1 MHRHLHKWHRRIGAF
16 GALIAIYLAITG
28 LLLNHTHDLGLDRT
42 HTRSSLLLNLY
53 NITPHAGIAASTRK
67 SRVSQHGDSLFIG
80 THIAGRDSGELNGA
94 VHYRDMYLVAT
105 SKHLHIFTK
114 DGDLVET
121 LDHSAGLPA
130 RIERLGITSAGK
142 ITVDDGASYWLADE
156 GLLNWTQTGAIMSVD
171 WSRVRVLSQVEN
183 RQLAE
188 LAPGAGPSWERVL
201 QDLHSGRL
209 FGTAGTIVIDLT
221 GIVILL
227 LAVSGFITL
236 LMRKR
241 RSRSPEVAFSQ
252 LQRQAK

>member
-1 MHRHLHKWHRRIGAF
+1 VENHAAATKTDRNSDVRAAEQF
-16 GALIAIYLAITG
+16 G
-28 LLLNHTHDLGLDRT
+28 
-42 HTRSSLLLNLY
+42 TR
-53 NITPHAGIAASTRK
+53 
-67 SRVSQHGDSLFIG
+67 
-80 THIAGRDSGELNGA
+80 IAGRDSGKLNGA
-94 VHYRDMYLVAT
+94 VYHHDIYLVT
-105 SKHLHIFTK
+105 NSKHLHIFTK

-130 RIERLGITSAGK
+130 RIERLGITSAGE

-156 GLLNWTQTGAIMSVD
+156 GLLNWTQTGAIMRVD
-171 WSRVRVLSQVEN
+171 WSCVRVLTQAEN
-183 RQLAE
+183 QPLAE
-188 LAPGAGPSWERVL
+188 LAPSAGPSWERVL

-241 RSRSPEVAFSQ
+241 RSPSPEVAFSQ
-252 LQRQAK
+252 LERQAK

>member
-1 MHRHLHKWHRRIGAF
+1 MENHPAATKTDRNSDVRAAEHF
-16 GALIAIYLAITG
+16 G
-28 LLLNHTHDLGLDRT
+28 
-42 HTRSSLLLNLY
+42 TR
-53 NITPHAGIAASTRK
+53 
-67 SRVSQHGDSLFIG
+67 
-80 THIAGRDSGELNGA
+80 IAGRVRGELNGA
-94 VHYRDMYLVAT
+94 VYYRDMYLVAT

-121 LDHSAGLPA
+121 LDHSAGLPT
-130 RIERLGITSAGK
+130 RIERLGITSAGE
-142 ITVDDGASYWLADE
+142 ITVDDGANYWLADA
-156 GLLNWTQTGAIMSVD
+156 GLLNWTQTVAIMRVE
-171 WSRVRVLSQVEN
+171 WSRIRVLSQAEN

-209 FGTAGTIVIDLT
+209 FGTVGTIVIDLT

-241 RSRSPEVAFSQ
+241 RSRSPAVALNQ
-252 LQRQAK
+252 LERQAK